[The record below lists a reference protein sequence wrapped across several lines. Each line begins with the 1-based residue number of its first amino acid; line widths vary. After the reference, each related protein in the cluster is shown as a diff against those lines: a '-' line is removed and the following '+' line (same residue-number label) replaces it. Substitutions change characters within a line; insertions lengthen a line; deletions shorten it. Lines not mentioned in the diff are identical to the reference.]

1 MEKFKN
7 NLKFMGKVL
16 KDVPAILFALVAMTL
31 FIMNVLA
38 GKSLAL
44 NVSFLAL
51 DAGIIVSWLVYLIL
65 DIVTKRFGPKHANVL
80 SVVSVLISV
89 FFCLI
94 LFLASLIPGTWWR
107 AVGVENS
114 AAINSAIN
122 KTLGGTWYVLLMSSI
137 CFVLSAFVNNYT
149 NHLVGK
155 ILFGKL
161 SDKAEYYLRSG
172 ISTLISQFIDNFI
185 FAITVGHFFFGWT
198 VLQCLTCS
206 LCGMAVEL
214 IVQLVFSPIG
224 YRIYLKTFSK
234 GESL

>member
-94 LFLASLIPGTWWR
+94 LFFPYQIIFSSE
-107 AVGVENS
+107 AVFISRSFSFSMFSRITSSRRNVR
-114 AAINSAIN
+114 
-122 KTLGGTWYVLLMSSI
+122 VL
-137 CFVLSAFVNNYT
+137 
-149 NHLVGK
+149 
-155 ILFGKL
+155 
-161 SDKAEYYLRSG
+161 
-172 ISTLISQFIDNFI
+172 
-185 FAITVGHFFFGWT
+185 
-198 VLQCLTCS
+198 
-206 LCGMAVEL
+206 
-214 IVQLVFSPIG
+214 PIA
-224 YRIYLKTFSK
+224 
-234 GESL
+234 